1 MTYIATKLDYIQSL
15 IDEGNTVVVQ
25 NQRYNWAGPVHRVI
39 TEKDK
44 DMGEGFFISE
54 WWNKATRKPGKIGPY
69 SKKSIDKLHIVKLSD
84 KNYEVYHSE
93 KDYLTKPRIE
103 KTSKW
108 YDDLEAHKKLNAFT
122 YFYTYTISNPN
133 ERLKKNRVR
142 NSGVSMSGPTE
153 PDLNEVFDSV
163 SNSVKHLGVVSNLK
177 LECVRTWEEENTHQL
192 AR

>member
-25 NQRYNWAGPVHRVI
+25 NQRYNWAGPVQRVI

-54 WWNKATRKPGKIGPY
+54 WWNKATRKTGKIGPY
-69 SKKSIDKLHIVKLSD
+69 SKKAIDKLHIVKLSD

-108 YDDLEAHKKLNAFT
+108 YDDLEADKKLNAFT

-142 NSGVSMSGPTE
+142 NTGISTSGSTE
-153 PDLNEVFDSV
+153 PDLNEVFDRV
-163 SNSVKHLGVVSNLK
+163 SNYTKHLGVVSNLK

>member
-25 NQRYNWAGPVHRVI
+25 NQRYDWAGSVHRVI

-54 WWNKATRKPGKIGPY
+54 WWHRPARKPGKIGPY
-69 SKKSIDKLHIVKLSD
+69 SKKAIDKLHIVKLSD
-84 KNYEVYHSE
+84 KHYEVYHSE

-108 YDDLEAHKKLNAFT
+108 YDDLEADKKLNAFT
-122 YFYTYTISNPN
+122 YFYTCTISNPN

-142 NSGVSMSGPTE
+142 NSGVSISGPTE
-153 PDLNEVFDSV
+153 PDFDEVFDMLTTSR
-163 SNSVKHLGVVSNLK
+163 KHLGVVSNLK

>member
-1 MTYIATKLDYIQSL
+1 MTTMTKLDYIQSL

-25 NQRYNWAGPVHRVI
+25 NQRYNWAGSVNRVI

-54 WWNKATRKPGKIGPY
+54 WWHTARNKPGKIGPY
-69 SKKSIDKLHIVKLSD
+69 SKKAIDKLHIVKLSD
-84 KNYEVYHSE
+84 KHYEVYHSE

-103 KTSKW
+103 KTNKW
-108 YDDLEAHKKLNAFT
+108 HDDLEAHKKLNAFT
-122 YFYTYTISNPN
+122 YFYTYTLSNPN
-133 ERLKKNRVR
+133 EHLKKNRVR

-153 PDLNEVFDSV
+153 PDLNEVFDRV
-163 SNSVKHLGVVSNLK
+163 SNYTKHLGVVSNLK
-177 LECVRTWEEENTHQL
+177 LECVRTWEEENSHQL